1 MPTPRAARRALNH
14 AVLVS
19 TRSPSSISVPM
30 VTISALSMF
39 RPSRTLVFYN
49 PPNGRP
55 HAARNRGHLREREAL
70 GETLRQHPEGGRYG
84 SEPGSIS
91 RPRPGAGASGRAP
104 ARRGE
109 GDGARGVPA
118 ARGGV

>member
-1 MPTPRAARRALNH
+1 MPTPRAARWALNH

-39 RPSRTLVFYN
+39 CPSRTLVFYN

-55 HAARNRGHLREREAL
+55 HGARNRGRLRAREAL
-70 GETLRQHPEGGRYG
+70 GETIRPHAEGGRYG
-84 SEPGSIS
+84 REPGASS
-91 RPRPGAGASGRAP
+91 RPRPYPGASGRSA

-109 GDGARGVPA
+109 GDGAQIGRAHV
-118 ARGGV
+118 